1 MNEIVNNTTAKYSTD
16 GEEMQALNAKEIEN
30 ITIVDG
36 PDKLTAPIDIH
47 VPNWLREFIAKQDR
61 PQSITNAYLI
71 EIGREALA
79 AKIAETEAV
88 NMSMPAR
95 LNKRVPDT
103 LSFADVAVL
112 MMSIMPFKNIK
123 MSNKSEGTMLA
134 MYDNDKSSPK
144 YGTYVNNESQILYIA
159 ERLAPDFNNNTMKD
173 VLSKLSR
180 SVPAESLTRS
190 PRYAAVNNGVFDRET
205 GTLQP
210 FSPDYVF
217 ITKAPVNYNPEAVNP
232 VIINEDDNT
241 TWDVESWIADV
252 LSGDPDTIE
261 LIWQVIADCLQPN
274 ISRDKSIWFYSTKG
288 NNGKGTIGQL
298 IKNLLG
304 DNNYSSLNIDAFGHE
319 YMLEELLGKSAN
331 IADENNTDKFIDKVE
346 NFKATITGDDITI
359 NRKYEK
365 PIKLQVS
372 ITNIQMVN
380 KLPRVQDT
388 SSSFYRRILPVPFL
402 KSFTNNGERKYIKQ
416 DYITRKVVLEYVLHK
431 ALNLKFEEFTVPE
444 NSMLLLADYQVQN
457 NPVLEFWN
465 QHKDRFVWD
474 LLPAQFV
481 YDVYQGWYKKDY
493 PGGKVLSKKNFDRD
507 LQTIIEQDDD
517 WVHKAQANT
526 GKIPGPQNLYGKLM
540 QGDEPLISEYALDS
554 YDRSG
559 NPSEWMAQSSPHAFI
574 TRGTVESRNF
584 TRKAKYRN
592 VYVRV

>member
-1 MNEIVNNTTAKYSTD
+1 MNEIVNNTTANYSTEE
-16 GEEMQALNAKEIEN
+16 EEMQAKSSKEIEN
-30 ITIVDG
+30 IVIDG
-36 PDKLTAPIDIH
+36 PDKLKAPDDIH
-47 VPNWLREFIAKQDR
+47 VPDWLREFIDKQDR

-71 EIGREALA
+71 ETGQEALN
-79 AKIAETEAV
+79 AKIMDAEIE
-88 NMSMPAR
+88 NMNISAR
-95 LNKRVPDT
+95 LKKRLPDA

-159 ERLAPDFNNNTMKD
+159 ERLAPNFTSNNMKD
-173 VLSKLSR
+173 VIGKLSR
-180 SVPAESLTRS
+180 SVPAEGLTRS
-190 PRYAAVNNGVFDRET
+190 PRYAAVNNGIFDRET
-205 GTLQP
+205 STLLS
-210 FSPDYVF
+210 FSPEYIF
-217 ITKAPVNYNPEAVNP
+217 ITKAPVDYNPDATNP
-232 VIINEDDNT
+232 VIVNEDDNT

-252 LSGDPDTIE
+252 LSEDPDTIE

-388 SSSFYRRILPVPFL
+388 SSSFYRRILPVPFF

-431 ALNLKFEEFTVPE
+431 ALNLKFEEFIIPE

-465 QHKDRFVWD
+465 QHADRFAWD

-481 YDVYQGWYKKDY
+481 YDVYQAWYKKDY

-507 LQTIIEQDDD
+507 LQTIIEQDEN
-517 WVHKAQANT
+517 WTHKPQANT

-540 QGDEPLISEYALDS
+540 QDDEPLISEYALDRH
-554 YDRSG
+554 DRAG
-559 NPSEWMAQSSPHAFI
+559 NPSEWMAPPNKHSI
-574 TRGTVESRNF
+574 IERGTIESRNF
-584 TRKAKYRN
+584 IRKEKYRN